1 MKHKGE
7 NMRNISII
15 RNYNELNKDYEDLLK
30 RIDKVLSFIEKK
42 GDNYGWEMEKKMPEH
57 LNKRQISKIYKIL
70 KGE

>member
-1 MKHKGE
+1 
-7 NMRNISII
+7 MRNISII

-30 RIDKVLSFIEKK
+30 RIDKVLSYIEEK
-42 GDNYGWEMEKKMPEH
+42 GDNKEWQIDKKMPEH